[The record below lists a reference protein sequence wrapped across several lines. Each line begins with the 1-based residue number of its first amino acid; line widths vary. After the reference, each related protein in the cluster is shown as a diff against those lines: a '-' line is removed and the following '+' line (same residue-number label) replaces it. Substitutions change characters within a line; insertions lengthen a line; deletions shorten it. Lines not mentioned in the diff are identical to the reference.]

1 MSDERS
7 KFFNYFGPEALLGG
21 LNVTDNPLIVGPA
34 EMTEANNILVSQSL
48 ARRKRPG
55 KEAYITA
62 TYAEFS
68 EAIRGVIQYWRFLSN
83 SGTSVEDIF
92 LHNDAKV
99 YQVENRLTAPVDRS
113 AAFTFDTAAVPS
125 YQVFEGILYFASTAP
140 GNDGYKKWNGR
151 ADVPGNVEAA
161 TAPADGAMKFLSV
174 FKARMMAA
182 GNVDFP
188 FRLYVSEA
196 LDAEAWTGGSST
208 SFDID
213 YDGDPDGIT
222 ALFGE
227 YQGRFYF
234 ATSSSVY
241 ELYWPDPSDVAT
253 AQISRLS
260 DGIGCIGPRMFIQTP
275 NDILFWSYRGLHS
288 LKKTITSD
296 QTEFNF
302 LSKPIQKLVTE
313 QLNEVNLF
321 RGQAVWDKG
330 NNLMLTTVPS
340 AGQQENDIVLAYNVN
355 FNLWTTWSGIDARS
369 LNKVLISRKEY
380 VLCGGEDGQLSFL
393 NPRLSDDFG
402 DGFAANFKTAKLFP
416 GGDIMS
422 EKHFMSVILLASSTK
437 VSDITVEWSI
447 DGRDGTKSGS
457 EVISLANAQSLLG
470 STFVLGQSKLGIGR
484 FLPVRFTVDDYG
496 YNIQLNISCSG
507 DSDIE
512 FYGYILEVE
521 DANAT
526 YK

>member
-7 KFFNYFGPEALLGG
+7 KFFNFFGPEALLGG

-34 EMTEANNILVSQSL
+34 EMVEANNIFIAQSL

-55 KEAYITA
+55 QESYITV
-62 TYAEFS
+62 TYNEFS
-68 EAIRGVIQYWRFLSN
+68 DPVRGVIQYWRFLSN
-83 SGTSVEDIF
+83 TGASAEDVF
-92 LHNDAKV
+92 LHNGDAV
-99 YQVENRLTAPVDRS
+99 YNIENRITAPSDKS
-113 AAFTFDTAAVPS
+113 GAFTFDTSAVPS
-125 YQVFEGILYFASTAP
+125 YQVFEGILYFTSTAP
-140 GNDGYKKWNGR
+140 GTDGYKKWNGR
-151 ADVPGNVEAA
+151 VDTPGNVEAA
-161 TAPADGAMKFLSV
+161 TAPADGDPKYLST

-182 GNVDFP
+182 GVVDFP

-196 LDAEAWTGGSST
+196 LDAEDWTGT

-213 YDGDPDGIT
+213 YDGDPDGIN

-234 ATSSSVY
+234 ATSTSVY

-253 AQISRLS
+253 AQISRLT
-260 DGIGCIGPRMFIQTP
+260 DGIGCVGPRMFIKTP

-302 LSKPIQKLVTE
+302 LSKPIQKLVTK

-321 RGQAVWDKG
+321 RGQSVWDKG
-330 NNLMLTTVPS
+330 NNLMITTVPS
-340 AGQQENDIVLAYNVN
+340 AGQSANDVVLSYNVN

-369 LNKVLISRKEY
+369 LATVLLSKKEY
-380 VLCGGEDGQLSFL
+380 VLCGREDGDISILDED
-393 NPRLSDDFG
+393 NTDDFG
-402 DGFAANFKTAKLFP
+402 DGFAANFKTAKIFP
-416 GGDIMS
+416 GGDIIT
-422 EKHFMSVILLASSTK
+422 EKHFMSIILLASSTR
-437 VSDITVEWSI
+437 VSDVTVEWSI

-457 EVISLANAQSLLG
+457 QVMSLANEQATLG
-470 STFVLGQSKLGIGR
+470 STFILGQSKLGIGR
-484 FLPVRFTVDDYG
+484 FLPIRFTVDDYG

-521 DANAT
+521 DANAV
-526 YK
+526 YQ